1 MNVYANRG
9 FGTGMARIVL
19 PASSEEMANFY
30 TALDEMGGKASKT
43 HIVGVSNTALGV
55 SDFLENVDI
64 MQPEDMDKL
73 NELAERLSGMSTDEE
88 SKYSGIIFASDV
100 NGIDDL
106 IKLTDSLDEYAWFP
120 EIFSDRTLGEFI
132 VETGILDV
140 PDELEQYIDYP
151 LIGKEY
157 FDKFG
162 GSFSYSGYVVPK
174 ANLPEELLTEDHS
187 QEMEVSL

>member
-19 PASSEEMANFY
+19 PASSEELEIFY
-30 TALDEMGGKASKT
+30 IALDEMGGEASKT

-120 EIFSDRTLGEFI
+120 EIFSGRTLG
-132 VETGILDV
+132 
-140 PDELEQYIDYP
+140 
-151 LIGKEY
+151 
-157 FDKFG
+157 
-162 GSFSYSGYVVPK
+162 
-174 ANLPEELLTEDHS
+174 
-187 QEMEVSL
+187 

>member
-1 MNVYANRG
+1 MNVYANKG
-9 FGTGMARIVL
+9 FGTGMTRIVL

-30 TALDEMGGKASKT
+30 TALDEMGGEASKT

-64 MQPEDMDKL
+64 MQPEDIGKL

-106 IKLTDSLDEYAWFP
+106 IKLTDSSDEYAWFP
-120 EIFSDRTLGEFI
+120 KIFSDRTLGEFI
-132 VETGILDV
+132 VETGVLDV
-140 PDELEQYIDYP
+140 PDELEQYMDYP
-151 LIGKEY
+151 LIGKAY

-162 GSFSYSGYVVPK
+162 GSFSYSGYVVQK
-174 ANLPEELLTEDHS
+174 VNLPEELLSEDHS
-187 QEMEVSL
+187 QEMEISL

>member
-1 MNVYANRG
+1 MNVYANSG

-19 PASSEEMANFY
+19 PASSEELENFY
-30 TALDEMGGKASKT
+30 TALDEMGGEASKT
-43 HIVGVSNTALGV
+43 HIVGVSDTALGV

-73 NELAERLSGMSTDEE
+73 NDLAERLSDMSTDEQ

-100 NGIDDL
+100 SGIDDL

-140 PDELEQYIDYP
+140 PGELEQYMDYP
-151 LIGKEY
+151 LIGNAY

-174 ANLPEELLTEDHS
+174 ANLPEELLSEDHS
-187 QEMEVSL
+187 QEMEASL

>member
-1 MNVYANRG
+1 MIIHTVMGNRSHPEYG
-9 FGTGMARIVL
+9 VASIPFPIPTEEYPRIM
-19 PASSEEMANFY
+19 EMLE
-30 TALDEMGGKASKT
+30 ALEVEDVRKSDC
-43 HIVGVSNTALGV
+43 HI
-55 SDFLENVDI
+55 
-64 MQPEDMDKL
+64 
-73 NELAERLSGMSTDEE
+73 AE
-88 SKYSGIIFASDV
+88 
-100 NGIDDL
+100 IDDL

-140 PDELEQYIDYP
+140 PDELEQYMDYP

-157 FDKFG
+157 FEKFG

-187 QEMEVSL
+187 REMEVSL